1 MTCKTGGFQETKL
14 NYFND
19 LQKLRCQLIRL
30 SIRAGTG
37 IEPFKNKGLHG
48 RSELAFLVGM
58 LSVGRRFPRVT
69 VAPSGVCRPAHCRT
83 AGGGRGQSSGRGRA
97 SSTSDSPKFLGKR
110 DRIGTRPPKPISLPP
125 V

>member
-1 MTCKTGGFQETKL
+1 LNEAGYKRLAAIVAAGVLRLCRIVNPDHNIACRNGQRIRVQLGANGDGTLIHLRAAVAMTCKTGGFQETKL

-48 RSELAFLVGM
+48 RSELAFW
-58 LSVGRRFPRVT
+58 
-69 VAPSGVCRPAHCRT
+69 
-83 AGGGRGQSSGRGRA
+83 
-97 SSTSDSPKFLGKR
+97 
-110 DRIGTRPPKPISLPP
+110 
-125 V
+125 

>member
-19 LQKLRCQLIRL
+19 LQKLRCQFIRL

-48 RSELAFLVGM
+48 RSELAFW
-58 LSVGRRFPRVT
+58 
-69 VAPSGVCRPAHCRT
+69 
-83 AGGGRGQSSGRGRA
+83 
-97 SSTSDSPKFLGKR
+97 
-110 DRIGTRPPKPISLPP
+110 
-125 V
+125 